1 MTLGPDL
8 EWLADPEGNLRP
20 GAAEALAQP
29 TPAAPQRPASP
40 RPWRGA
46 VAGAAARPAALGAV
60 SGLPRLGIPPAWV
73 PAVVFAAALAG
84 VLAGR
89 WTAREAAAPLSRESF
104 APQSGPPVSSPGT
117 IDPEAADTPVRPAV
131 ITGTNVNLRT
141 GPGLFAPVLWKLGP
155 GEAVSVGG
163 EHRGWFTVETA
174 TGLRGYVFGALLSGP
189 ASNEG
194 RPATVVEPMRA
205 QVNGDAIELRP
216 GDRVLARLS
225 DGRTATILLPSGLR
239 LGVPRDAVALLD

>member
-1 MTLGPDL
+1 MTLGPGLD
-8 EWLADPEGNLRP
+8 WLADPEGNLRP

-29 TPAAPQRPASP
+29 APAPPGRPTPG

-46 VAGAAARPAALGAV
+46 VAGAAARPAALGAGA
-60 SGLPRLGIPPAWV
+60 GLPRLAIPRAWV
-73 PAVVFAAALAG
+73 PAVVIAAALAG

-89 WTAREAAAPLSRESF
+89 WTARESAVPLSAESF
-104 APQSGPPVSSPGT
+104 TPQSGPPVSSPGAS
-117 IDPEAADTPVRPAV
+117 DPEAATPPARPAV

-155 GEAVSVGG
+155 GEAVSVGS
-163 EHRGWFTVETA
+163 ECRGWFAVETA
-174 TGLRGYVFGALLSGP
+174 SGLRGYVFGALLSGP

-205 QVNGDAIELRP
+205 VVNGEALELRL
-216 GDRVLARLS
+216 GDRVLARLG